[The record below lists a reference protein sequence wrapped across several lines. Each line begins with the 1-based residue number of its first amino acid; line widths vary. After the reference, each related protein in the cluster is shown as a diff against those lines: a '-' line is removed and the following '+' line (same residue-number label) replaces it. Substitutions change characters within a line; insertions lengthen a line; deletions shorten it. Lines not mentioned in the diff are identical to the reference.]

1 MIRDDEHNDHSHVQ
15 TEQQRGWSHV
25 PGNDH
30 HDTVSP
36 IFAFSPTGVT
46 ASDAGKTQQQTQP
59 YQSIDVPAMPSKW
72 MMDPY
77 QIVEPYQ
84 QEIFEVQT
92 QKKKGVLSE
101 WWQEI
106 LSAASSIL
114 CTVAIVAILYNVDG
128 KPLSKWTVPVS
139 LNVVISILSTA
150 GKAGLILPVAECI
163 SQLKWIH
170 LQSKK
175 SQ

>member
-1 MIRDDEHNDHSHVQ
+1 
-15 TEQQRGWSHV
+15 
-25 PGNDH
+25 
-30 HDTVSP
+30 
-36 IFAFSPTGVT
+36 
-46 ASDAGKTQQQTQP
+46 
-59 YQSIDVPAMPSKW
+59 
-72 MMDPY
+72 MDPY
-77 QIVEPYQ
+77 QIINVDPCQHEVF
-84 QEIFEVQT
+84 EIQK

-106 LSAASSIL
+106 LSATSSIL
-114 CTVAIVAILYNVDG
+114 CTVAIVVILYNVDG
-128 KPLSKWTVPVS
+128 KPLSQWTVPVS